1 MPFIYIGELC
11 KVSRLF
17 HASPYLEIMFL
28 ARLASTSLDTS
39 STRCGT
45 YASKDAFMVPEV
57 NKRNDGTGLM
67 WAVWAWEEGGGE
79 LDCWERQLLKGYI
92 CNRESGKRL

>member
-1 MPFIYIGELC
+1 MTGTGENIG
-11 KVSRLF
+11 
-17 HASPYLEIMFL
+17 
-28 ARLASTSLDTS
+28 
-39 STRCGT
+39 
-45 YASKDAFMVPEV
+45 
-57 NKRNDGTGLM
+57 RNVLLVMIDLWTGLM